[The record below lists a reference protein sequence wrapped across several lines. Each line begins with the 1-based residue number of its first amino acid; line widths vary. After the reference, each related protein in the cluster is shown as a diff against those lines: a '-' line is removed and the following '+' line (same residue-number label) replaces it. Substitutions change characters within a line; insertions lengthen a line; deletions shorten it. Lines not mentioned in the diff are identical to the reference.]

1 MFSLQESNTDN
12 TSWALKTPSL
22 IRRNSTRT
30 KNTET
35 HISKSKVDTGRLKHV
50 TNVPISKAK
59 DDKAAENPQL
69 KTLSRGPGQWSF
81 KGSKSKIN
89 NSETKSANDQTQTRP
104 QTSKATF
111 QRSWSLRKP
120 SSISENNPSSV
131 QAAPRP
137 SQSRTNETML
147 GMKTGSESNN
157 KQTTPMKKYSSQ
169 NDLNVAP
176 KKRMQSHTTRMTPSV
191 STSSIPSMV
200 GCVKY

>member
-1 MFSLQESNTDN
+1 MN
-12 TSWALKTPSL
+12 
-22 IRRNSTRT
+22 
-30 KNTET
+30 
-35 HISKSKVDTGRLKHV
+35 KSKVDTGRPQHI
-50 TNVPISKAK
+50 TNVPISKANNN
-59 DDKAAENPQL
+59 KASENSGL
-69 KTLSRGPGQWSF
+69 KIFSSWPGRGQWSF

-111 QRSWSLRKP
+111 QQSWSLRKP

-200 GCVKY
+200 GCIKYWERQILTLKQYFSGVKGIWASTHEQAPMCWNS